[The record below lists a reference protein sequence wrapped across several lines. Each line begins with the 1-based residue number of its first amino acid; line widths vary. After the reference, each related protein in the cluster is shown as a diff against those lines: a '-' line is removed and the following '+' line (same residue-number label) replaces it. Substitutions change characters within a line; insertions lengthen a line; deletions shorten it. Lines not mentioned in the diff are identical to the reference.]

1 MLYVAPPSNVNRN
14 LAILTFVCSSLNL
27 IAMTTT
33 IYMVYRLENN
43 HKAVIEKSVATIE
56 QINDDWPD
64 IQTLLFLVRDNLPA
78 ITSIIQQFSSFE
90 SFVQKLNAYLPGSP
104 SR

>member
-1 MLYVAPPSNVNRN
+1 MTDCATVNRN

-33 IYMVYRLENN
+33 IYMVYKLENN
-43 HKAVIEKSVATIE
+43 HKASIKRSVATID

-64 IQTLLFLVRDNLPA
+64 IQTIIVLVKNNLPA
-78 ITSIIQQFSSFE
+78 ITSLIQQFSTVE
-90 SFVQKLNAYLPGSP
+90 SFMQKINAFLPSH
-104 SR
+104 